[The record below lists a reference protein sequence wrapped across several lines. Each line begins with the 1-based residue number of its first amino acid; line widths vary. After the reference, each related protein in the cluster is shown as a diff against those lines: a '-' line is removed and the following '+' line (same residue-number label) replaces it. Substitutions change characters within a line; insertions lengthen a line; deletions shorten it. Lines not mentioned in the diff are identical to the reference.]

1 MSVAYYET
9 LVSEDLNVGT
19 GLATVTHPA
28 GGSLVGTQI
37 GVHTFGL
44 GLAKTPADWSPGTVS
59 QGASTSTTVS
69 VAGAS
74 IGDFVLVSIS
84 DDTQGCLL
92 TGSVTSSNTVTVLLA
107 NLTGASVTFSD
118 VVAYVLVLKSR

>member
-1 MSVAYYET
+1 M
-9 LVSEDLNVGT
+9 
-19 GLATVTHPA
+19 
-28 GGSLVGTQI
+28 
-37 GVHTFGL
+37 
-44 GLAKTPADWSPGTVS
+44 S